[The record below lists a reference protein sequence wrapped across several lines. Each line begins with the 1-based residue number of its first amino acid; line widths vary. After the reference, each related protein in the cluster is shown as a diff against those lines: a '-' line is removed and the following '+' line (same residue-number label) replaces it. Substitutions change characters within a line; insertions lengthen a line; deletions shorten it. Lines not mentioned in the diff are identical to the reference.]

1 MSQQY
6 DQIKALNYSG
16 AKQILRSPLHYQAFL
31 NEEKKDTPAL
41 RMGRLVHLASLQY
54 DVFQAEV
61 HVGPDVDKR
70 SKEWKEF
77 KAGIADGVDII
88 TADENAQITAI
99 AKSARGAIQN
109 LKLTDCEM
117 EQSVESHY
125 HGINIKG
132 RPDLVGKNP
141 EGETVVVDVKTTT
154 DASIEQFAK
163 DVASYKYHL
172 QAAFYLE
179 MTSAKKFYIVAVEK
193 EPPYACCTY
202 LLSDDSIQEGK
213 RLMDKAVNIY
223 KMCETF
229 GNWPGYTDEVRPL
242 TIPKW
247 AFTDIS

>member
-1 MSQQY
+1 MSQY
-6 DQIKALNYSG
+6 EQIKALNYSG

-31 NEEKKDTPAL
+31 NAEKKDTPAL

-88 TADENAQITAI
+88 TADENTEITAI
-99 AKSARGAIQN
+99 AKSVHGCLAD
-109 LKLTDCEM
+109 LKLKDCQM
-117 EQSVESHY
+117 EEALECHY
-125 HGINIKG
+125 NGISIKG
-132 RPDLVGKNP
+132 RPDLVGVNA

-154 DASIEQFAK
+154 DASIESFAK

-179 MTSAKKFYIVAVEK
+179 LTSAKKFYIVAVEK
-193 EPPYACCTY
+193 EPPYASATY

-229 GNWPGYTDEVRPL
+229 GNWPGYSDEVRSI